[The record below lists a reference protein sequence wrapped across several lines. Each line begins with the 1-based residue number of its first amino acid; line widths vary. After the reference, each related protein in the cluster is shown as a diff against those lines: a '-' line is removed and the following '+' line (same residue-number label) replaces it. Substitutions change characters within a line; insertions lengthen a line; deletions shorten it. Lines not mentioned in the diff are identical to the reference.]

1 MARSSNEK
9 KKKKQLQKQ
18 LTENQL
24 GSKFFVH
31 CVRNVNI
38 KDKLI
43 NVKDN
48 VEDKLISLKTAMKY
62 EFFSA
67 IKDSRNNFQKN

>member
-1 MARSSNEK
+1 M
-9 KKKKQLQKQ
+9 
-18 LTENQL
+18 

-67 IKDSRNNFQKN
+67 IKDSPNNFQKN